1 MGTEKFDFVVVG
13 GGAAGCVVAARL
25 SEDPAHRVLLL
36 EAGGT
41 AARPLV
47 RIPLAWHKVSES
59 PRYDWN
65 YYAEPEETTGGRSL
79 HQARGRLLGGS
90 SSVNGLMYAR
100 GNRGDYDGWAA
111 LGLDGWGYEDVLPYF
126 RALESN
132 WRGEGPYHGAAGPV
146 AVVANPKHPVLYPR
160 MIEAARELGYDE
172 VADFNGEGQP
182 GFGMPDFTVRGGR
195 RESSATSHLAAARR
209 RPNLHVRTGARA
221 LRVLLRDGA
230 ATGVEY
236 QHAGRTERASA
247 GEVILCGGAYNS
259 PQLLQ
264 LSGIGPADALHAAGV
279 TVRHEAPA
287 VGANLQDHPLV
298 PAAVQVADELAL
310 DAPLR
315 ADRVA
320 LSYLRWLKDGGGPLG
335 QAALAVQGFVRTH
348 SPDGWPDTQFQIS
361 HRAVFD
367 RPWIRGSRRPGNRLT
382 AAGMRLRPRSRG
394 TVTLRSADP
403 AAPPRIRLGLLAEE
417 EDRRAAREILRFMR
431 RFFAAPA
438 LSGLVTGEVLPGRGV
453 DDSDAALDA
462 YVRGNV
468 MTGMH
473 PAGTCAMGAD
483 PATSVVDGSLRV
495 HGVGGLRVVDASVM
509 PRLVS
514 GNTDA
519 PTRMIAEKA
528 ADRILGREP
537 KRQARPQ
544 EAQEAKGA
552 QS

>member
-1 MGTEKFDFVVVG
+1 MGTEIFDFVVVG
-13 GGAAGCVVAARL
+13 GGAAGCIVAARL

-36 EAGGT
+36 EAGGE
-41 AARPLV
+41 ADHPLV
-47 RIPLAWHKVSES
+47 RIPVAWHMVSETA
-59 PRYDWN
+59 RFDWG
-65 YYAEPEETTGGRSL
+65 YHAEPEETTGGRAL

-111 LGLDGWGYEDVLPYF
+111 MGLPGWGYEDVLPYF

-132 WRGEGPYHGAAGPV
+132 WRGEGPYHGADGPV
-146 AVVANPKHPVLYPR
+146 AVVANPKHPVIYPR

-172 VADFNGEGQP
+172 VPDFHGEGLP
-182 GFGMPDFTVRGGR
+182 GFGMPDFTVRDGR

-209 RPNLHVRTGARA
+209 RPNLHVRSGAPA
-221 LRVLLRDGA
+221 LRVLFRDGA

-247 GEVILCGGAYNS
+247 AEVILCGGAYNS

-264 LSGIGPADALHAAGV
+264 LSGIGPADNLRAVGV

-298 PAAVQVADELAL
+298 PAAVKVVDELAL

-320 LSYLRWLKDGGGPLG
+320 LAYLRWLKDGGGPLG
-335 QAALAVQGFVRTH
+335 QAALAAQGFVRTH
-348 SPDGWPDTQFQIS
+348 SQDDWPDTQFQIS
-361 HRAVFD
+361 HRAIFD
-367 RPWIRGSRRPGNRLT
+367 RPWIRRSRRPGNRLT
-382 AAGMRLRPRSRG
+382 AAGMRLRPVSRG
-394 TVTLRSADP
+394 TVRLRSADP
-403 AAPPRIRLGLLAEE
+403 TAPPRIRLNLLAEE

-431 RFFAAPA
+431 RFLAAPA
-438 LSGLVTGEVLPGRGV
+438 LSGLVTGELLPGPGV

-462 YVRGNV
+462 CIRAYV

-473 PAGTCAMGAD
+473 PAGTCAMGTD
-483 PATSVVDGSLRV
+483 PATSAVDGSLRV
-495 HGVGGLRVVDASVM
+495 HGIRGLRVVDASVM

-528 ADRILGREP
+528 VDLILGREQM
-537 KRQARPQ
+537 RQKA
-544 EAQEAKGA
+544 EGV